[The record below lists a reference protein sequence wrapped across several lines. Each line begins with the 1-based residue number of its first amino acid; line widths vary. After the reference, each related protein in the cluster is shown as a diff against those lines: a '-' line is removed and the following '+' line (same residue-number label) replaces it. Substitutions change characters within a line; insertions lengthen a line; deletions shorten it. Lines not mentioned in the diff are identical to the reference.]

1 MRVVAGLA
9 IAATLLATPS
19 RSQEA
24 DRYILERSGEGFV
37 RMDRMTGEMS
47 ICDDR
52 GGQLACR
59 LAADE
64 RAAFENEL
72 DALAERVKKLEAQ
85 MAGMEKSAATELP
98 SETEFEQT
106 LTLMERFFRRFW
118 DLVREF
124 ESEKDQPSPE
134 DGTPQRT

>member
-1 MRVVAGLA
+1 MKVLHDG
-9 IAATLLATPS
+9 S
-19 RSQEA
+19 RLRRNLGA
-24 DRYILERSGEGFV
+24 P
-37 RMDRMTGEMS
+37 
-47 ICDDR
+47 R
-52 GGQLACR
+52 GSEI
-59 LAADE
+59 E